1 MKVRAGSQ
9 PAASFL
15 IEAKGDGICEIRFYD
30 NVHQVTVQDE
40 TGGTA
45 RTEWEYDEYV
55 MSMFPYR
62 DKLADDI
69 AANYAAWLTTAKQEE
84 LYRQPADYVAMRAD
98 IDFIMAMEGL
108 SD

>member
-30 NVHQVTVQDE
+30 NVHQVSVSGE
-40 TGGTA
+40 NGESE
-45 RTEWEYDEYV
+45 RTEWEYDEYILTQK
-55 MSMFPYR
+55 YR
-62 DKLADDI
+62 DKLANDI
-69 AANYAAWLTTAKQEE
+69 AANYAAWLSTAKQEE
-84 LYRQPADYVAMRAD
+84 LYRLPADYVAMRAD

-108 SD
+108 TE